1 MRTAPG
7 LALAALMIRH
17 DIACGG
23 YPAAVVEAL
32 TATADDLAD
41 LADAQEPGAVQAMAE
56 HLRRQEA
63 AARWDAY
70 AAGLRVVPA

>member
-17 DIACGG
+17 DITCGG

-32 TATADDLAD
+32 AATADDLAD
-41 LADAQEPGAVQAMAE
+41 LADTQEPGAVQTMAD

-63 AARWDAY
+63 AARWDAH
-70 AAGLRVVPA
+70 AAGLRVATA